1 MPTLSPHI
9 SRNVAKQLAAA
20 LSAFTWGSVPGGTIA
35 AAMQRKPD
43 YGLED
48 LSLLRVSVVPGPYT
62 MKTETKGMEVADV
75 MTGIV
80 VAKHVGSEAEIDAL
94 EDLCQEIVDAIRSNY
109 IKPAALP
116 EFTDWTEV
124 SNPLPYDPEL
134 LEARNVFMAQIAV
147 QWDVP
152 VDKWLPASPTG
163 PTGATGP

>member
-1 MPTLSPHI
+1 MPTLLPHI

-20 LSAFTWGSVPGGTIA
+20 LSAFTWGSAPGGTIT

-48 LSLLRVSVVPGPYT
+48 LGMLRVSVVPGPYT
-62 MKTETKGMEVADV
+62 MKTETKGMELADV
-75 MTGIV
+75 TTGIV

-109 IKPAALP
+109 VKPAGLP
-116 EFTDWTEV
+116 AFTDWTEV

-152 VDKWLPASPTG
+152 VDKWVPATPTG
-163 PTGATGP
+163 PTGATGA

>member
-1 MPTLSPHI
+1 MPTLFPHI
-9 SRNVAKQLAAA
+9 SRNLAKQLATA
-20 LSAFTWGSVPGGTIA
+20 LSAFTWGSVPGGVIT

-48 LSLLRVSVVPGPYT
+48 LGMLRVSVVPGPYT

-75 MTGIV
+75 TTGIV

-94 EDLCQEIVDAIRSNY
+94 EDLCQEIVDAIRSDY
-109 IKPAALP
+109 IKPAGLP
-116 EFTDWTEV
+116 EDSDWTEV

-147 QWDVP
+147 QWEVP
-152 VDKWLPASPTG
+152 VDKWVPASPTG

>member
-20 LSAFTWGSVPGGTIA
+20 LSAFTWGSVAGGVIV

-48 LSLLRVSVVPGPYT
+48 LGMLRVSVVPGPYT
-62 MKTETKGMEVADV
+62 MKTETKGLEVADAT
-75 MTGIV
+75 TGIV

-109 IKPAALP
+109 IKPTGLP
-116 EFTDWTEV
+116 AGTDWTEV
-124 SNPLPYDPEL
+124 GNPLPYDPEL

-152 VDKWLPASPTG
+152 VDKWVPVAPTG